1 MNKKNDSISTFTITI
16 GSLLT
21 LSFPVIHYLLF
32 RYLFTEKAINM
43 YGSIKALQKGDG
55 WRSLMICEDL
65 DPVMNILFMVCCVL
79 GIAMSYIAFK
89 KKANKLIVLLPLVS
103 ILLILVVQYV
113 IEPNWVAVQVP
124 YNPV

>member
-1 MNKKNDSISTFTITI
+1 
-16 GSLLT
+16 
-21 LSFPVIHYLLF
+21 
-32 RYLFTEKAINM
+32 
-43 YGSIKALQKGDG
+43 
-55 WRSLMICEDL
+55 MICEDL
-65 DPVMNILFMVCCVL
+65 DPVMNILLMVCCVL

>member
-16 GSLLT
+16 ASLLT
-21 LSFPVIHYLLF
+21 FSFPVIHYLLF

-43 YGSIKALQKGDG
+43 YGSIKALQEGDG

-65 DPVMNILFMVCCVL
+65 DPVMNILLMVCCVL

-89 KKANKLIVLLPLVS
+89 KTANFAFILIS
-103 ILLILVVQYV
+103 V
-113 IEPNWVAVQVP
+113 ID
-124 YNPV
+124 